1 MSAGLCQYR
10 PIARIFA
17 FYSKYAMSIVKW
29 LASYLLTSL
38 VFFAID
44 MVWLGVLA
52 KNLYRKYLFGLMAD
66 QVNWTAAIVFY
77 LLFIVGIFVFV
88 ILPAVEKN
96 SLITALL
103 LGAFFGIVTYATYD
117 LTNLATL
124 KNWPLPIV
132 FIDIAW
138 GAVLTSLVSMAG
150 YGIHKWI
157 FRS

>member
-1 MSAGLCQYR
+1 MRRYCS
-10 PIARIFA
+10 IARIFA
-17 FYSKYAMSIVKW
+17 FYYSNGMFIFKW

-38 VFFAID
+38 VFLAID

-52 KNLYRKYLFGLMAD
+52 KNLYRKHLFALLAD
-66 QVNWTAAIVFY
+66 QVNWSAAIAFY
-77 LLFIVGIFVFV
+77 ALFIGGIFVFV
-88 ILPAVEKN
+88 IVPAVEKN
-96 SLITALL
+96 SLITALW

-132 FIDIAW
+132 FIDMAW
-138 GAVLTSLVSMAG
+138 GAVLTSWVSMVG
-150 YGIHKWI
+150 FGIHKWI